1 MRVSKFLHIALSC
14 LVLNGAISCR
24 EDGTKAEPDEKET
37 SGLPDHVA
45 DSASPSGFKEP
56 TFDPEDEMFG
66 LIEPW
71 SGDLDEM
78 IERGRIRALV
88 PYNRTYYYIDGRHR
102 RGIAYEALRLFEKD
116 LNEQL
121 GKKPGR
127 PGYVQVVFIPV
138 TRDQLL
144 PFLQEGYGDLVVA
157 NLTITEARQKV
168 VEFSVP
174 SFTEVREI
182 IVSGPASP
190 PISGLADL
198 IGDTVYLRPSS
209 SYFEHLSGVND
220 SLRAQGKPAINVSA
234 VDENLEDDEIL
245 ELVNTGLIPVT
256 IVDEHIAD
264 LWAQVLDRITLHKEI
279 AIASNGEIAWAF
291 RKHSPELQGVVDA
304 FIQKN
309 KVGTLTGNILVN
321 RYLRNL
327 THVKRAMSPEAHR
340 HMIELRELFVRYGSQ
355 YNLDWML
362 LAAQGYQ
369 ESELDN
375 SRRSPA
381 GAVGVMQIKPSTA
394 ADPNVG
400 ISDVYNLENN
410 IHAAA
415 KYLDFIRS
423 RYYSDPSIDSLDAVL
438 FSLAAYNMGPS
449 RMNRVRRK
457 AGAQGVDPN
466 TWFGQVEL
474 LVAREVGREP
484 VQYVSNIF
492 NYYTSFRSL
501 RRYGLKTGKS
511 LE

>member
-1 MRVSKFLHIALSC
+1 MKVLRLFQLIMPI
-14 LVLNGAISCR
+14 LVLAGSVSCR
-24 EDGTKAEPDEKET
+24 EGGTKGQPDENGT
-37 SGLPDHVA
+37 SAPLDQAV
-45 DSASPSGFKEP
+45 DSASLSGFVEP
-56 TFDPEDEMFG
+56 VFDLEDEIFG
-66 LIEPW
+66 ISEPW
-71 SGDLDEM
+71 IGDLDGM

-102 RGIAYEALRLFEKD
+102 RGIAYEALRIFEEH
-116 LNEQL
+116 LNTEL

-157 NLTITEARQKV
+157 NLTITEARQKEV
-168 VEFSVP
+168 DFSIP
-174 SFTEVREI
+174 SYREAREI
-182 IVSGPASP
+182 VVSGPAAS

-198 IGDTVYLRPSS
+198 MGDTVYLRASS

-220 SLRAQGKPAINVSA
+220 SLRVRGKPGIHISE

-245 ELVNTGLIPVT
+245 EMVNTGLIPVT

-264 LWAQVLDRITLHKEI
+264 LWAQVLDRITLHKDI
-279 AIASNGEIAWAF
+279 AITSNGEIAWAF
-291 RKHSPELQGVVDA
+291 RKNSPVLKTRVDA

-327 THVKRAMSPEAHR
+327 SHVKRAMSPEAHS
-340 HMIELRELFVRYGSQ
+340 HMIELRELFVRYGAQ
-355 YNLDWML
+355 YNIDWML

-375 SRRSPA
+375 TRRSPA

-400 ISDVYNLENN
+400 ITDVYNLENN

-415 KYLDFIRS
+415 KYLDFIRN

-449 RMNRVRRK
+449 RMNRIRRS
-457 AGAQGVDPN
+457 AEAQGVDPN

-501 RRYGLKTGKS
+501 RRYGIKTGKS
-511 LE
+511 LD